1 MKTEDLHPRQWTP
14 RVILAVIFIA
24 LLYHWDFTSR
34 YLGLLLNGLRP
45 VLTAVIISL
54 LLNAPMSFF
63 EKHLAVSRFSK
74 RWTPSFRRGVGY
86 LVVALMFLLI
96 AFILGRFIIPMVIE
110 MLRKL
115 IGFLTQPDLMDQ
127 LRSAVGITSEQ
138 WDSTV
143 GVYLNDLSAV
153 IRTYANDLL
162 GTLASV
168 TSSALSFL
176 LYVVL
181 AFYFLAGRDRIRRAF
196 RRISRALFTPARAH
210 LVFSTGTLAANTL
223 SKWFG
228 YQCLEA
234 LILGVE
240 TFIGM
245 TIFGMPYA
253 APLACLTAF
262 MQMIPY
268 LGGWI
273 SFIVGFLTML
283 TVDLHTA
290 IIFGIMLFA
299 LQQIEGMLVNP
310 HLVGGAVGLPPFL
323 SLAAVVTGSAL
334 FGIVGMF
341 LSVPICSVIY
351 TLFKAYVQKKEKE
364 KASPPP
370 ADKSAEEEKPSE
382 EVCDADTLSG
392 AQ

>member
-1 MKTEDLHPRQWTP
+1 MKTEDLHPRHWTP
-14 RVILAVIFIA
+14 RVILAVIFVA
-24 LLYHWDFTSR
+24 LLYHWDFTFR
-34 YLGLLLNGLRP
+34 YLELLLNGLRP

-63 EKHLAVSRFSK
+63 EKNLAVWRFSR
-74 RWTPSFRRGVGY
+74 RWSPSFRRGVGY
-86 LVVALMFLLI
+86 CIIALAFCLI
-96 AFILGRFIIPMVIE
+96 AFLLGRFIIPMVIE
-110 MLRKL
+110 MLTKL
-115 IGFLTQPDLMDQ
+115 ITFMTQPNLLDQ
-127 LRSAVGITSEQ
+127 LRDAIGFTPEQ

-143 GVYLNDLSAV
+143 GLYIDDLSAL
-153 IRTYANDLL
+153 IRNYANELV
-162 GTLASV
+162 GTLVSI
-168 TSSALSFL
+168 TSSALSSL

-196 RRISRALFTPARAH
+196 LRVSKALFTPVRAN
-210 LVFSTGTLAANTL
+210 LILSTGTLAANTL

-240 TFIGM
+240 TFVGM
-245 TIFGMPYA
+245 KIFGMPYA

-290 IIFGIMLFA
+290 IIFAIMLFA

-334 FGIVGMF
+334 FGVVGMF
-341 LSVPICSVIY
+341 LSVPICSVFY
-351 TLFKAYVQKKEKE
+351 TLFKAYVQKRENE

-370 ADKSAEEEKPSE
+370 AEESGEEEKPSE
-382 EVCDADTLSG
+382 EVCDADTISG